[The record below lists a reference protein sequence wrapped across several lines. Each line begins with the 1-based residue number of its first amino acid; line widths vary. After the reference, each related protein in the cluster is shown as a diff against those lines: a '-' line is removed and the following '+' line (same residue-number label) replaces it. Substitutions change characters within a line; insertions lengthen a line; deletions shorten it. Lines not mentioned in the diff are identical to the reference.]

1 MTVINLEA
9 GMPTVATAK
18 NLLSQSLR
26 TAKANGTHLVKLIHG
41 YGSTGKGGAIRSTVR
56 RELQDRKRQGQVRLW
71 IPGEDFSPFS
81 EDTRQAVG
89 RYPELAKDQ
98 DYARTNHGI
107 TIVVL

>member
-26 TAKANGTHLVKLIHG
+26 TAKANG
-41 YGSTGKGGAIRSTVR
+41 STGKGGAIRSAVR